1 MPNKSEIIPKLK
13 IRRFRN
19 SLDYKIIT
27 TIRNKSAQE
36 HYGNNTEFLDTEQIR
51 NLVASPDRV
60 RIAEADG
67 KPIGFIFVVKKDT
80 IQLDEYGTIEGRSWL
95 ILGPTVLLEYES
107 TGAGVMLLNQ
117 LIAYAKEKDILNTIR
132 IVRVKKML
140 DHLRTILINEGFHLE
155 QKYYTLKLHLK
166 NSPSLT
172 RKVPLGME
180 LIDYKGE
187 EDFDKLWS
195 ILRLAFNYRKNAE
208 EQYED
213 TKNLFNSLKLI
224 YMPIC
229 IDSQSQQA
237 IGTISVVSQKT
248 LSGINA
254 FIATFGVIPAFQGRG
269 IGSMLMEKAIHH
281 CWINKITSIQLV
293 VRVKNPQAL
302 LVYKKFHFQ
311 ILPEHTTLVFIK
323 DI

>member
-1 MPNKSEIIPKLK
+1 MIYRKKGRKIIMPNKSEIIPKLK

-208 EQYED
+208 EQYE
-213 TKNLFNSLKLI
+213 
-224 YMPIC
+224 
-229 IDSQSQQA
+229 
-237 IGTISVVSQKT
+237 
-248 LSGINA
+248 
-254 FIATFGVIPAFQGRG
+254 
-269 IGSMLMEKAIHH
+269 
-281 CWINKITSIQLV
+281 
-293 VRVKNPQAL
+293 
-302 LVYKKFHFQ
+302 
-311 ILPEHTTLVFIK
+311 
-323 DI
+323 